1 MRTVMALLPLPVTVM
16 IVPTQIP
23 QTMRQMET
31 ATMVITIM
39 ALLPLPVTAMIVP
52 TQIPQTMRQ
61 METATMVITIMVVNS
76 NRIPTEVIC
85 MAG

>member
-23 QTMRQMET
+23 QT
-31 ATMVITIM
+31 I
-39 ALLPLPVTAMIVP
+39 
-52 TQIPQTMRQ
+52 RQ

-76 NRIPTEVIC
+76 NRIPTEVIY